1 MKTHNVLGNTIY
13 VKGTYDILRC
23 KVITC
28 IKKILTNSNWF
39 FFLFRSNLVNIP
51 NEINSYYAESIP
63 EFKPS
68 SIVSVQFFSMNTFL
82 TIRMFI

>member
-1 MKTHNVLGNTIY
+1 MNIIQNMKTHNVLGKY
-13 VKGTYDILRC
+13 VKGTYDLIRC

-51 NEINSYYAESIP
+51 NEINSFYAESIP
-63 EFKPS
+63 QFKPS
-68 SIVSVQFFSMNTFL
+68 SIVSVQFYFKE
-82 TIRMFI
+82 